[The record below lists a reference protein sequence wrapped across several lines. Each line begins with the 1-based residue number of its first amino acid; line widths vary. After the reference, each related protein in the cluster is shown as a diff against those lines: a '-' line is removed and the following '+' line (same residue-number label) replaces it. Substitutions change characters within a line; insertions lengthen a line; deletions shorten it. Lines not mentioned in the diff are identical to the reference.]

1 MSESLDEIQLR
12 RLIDVG
18 RGLLSQL
25 DPEAVLQQVLETAC
39 EIRKLAS
46 VISRVLG
53 AAVKA

>member
-25 DPEAVLQQVLETAC
+25 DPQ
-39 EIRKLAS
+39 
-46 VISRVLG
+46 
-53 AAVKA
+53 